1 MSYDASQPPERR
13 KWSSVEMEFNF
24 MADDLIHY
32 YAGIMNS
39 QQNLWIWN
47 MEDLACLAIY
57 YQDHQS
63 DRRVEHLCGYRGQ
76 EPTGPSP
83 LLLATVIYIFV
94 PQ

>member
-1 MSYDASQPPERR
+1 
-13 KWSSVEMEFNF
+13 

-47 MEDLACLAIY
+47 MEDLACLAMY

-63 DRRVEHLCGYRGQ
+63 DRRVDHLCGYRGQ
-76 EPTGPSP
+76 EPTRPSP
-83 LLLATVIYIFV
+83 PLLATVIYIFV